1 LESADAVDAAAAHF
15 AAVGPLV
22 SEPRRT
28 GDDFYEAVVQTP
40 EGILIEIVARRAMLV
55 LNPSK

>member
-40 EGILIEIVARRAMLV
+40 EGILTEIVA
-55 LNPSK
+55 